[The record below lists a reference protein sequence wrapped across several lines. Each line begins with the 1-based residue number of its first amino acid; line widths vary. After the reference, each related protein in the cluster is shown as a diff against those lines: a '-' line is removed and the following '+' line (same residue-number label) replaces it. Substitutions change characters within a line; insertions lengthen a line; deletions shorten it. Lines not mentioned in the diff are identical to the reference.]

1 MHMSTFARLFASTAF
16 FMVAPQIVAVAA
28 PAPAPAAEIEI
39 VVEGGD
45 SPARVEVVAGKPARL
60 RFLRREYTG
69 CTREVVF
76 PSLGIRRE
84 LPPNRPVVIELPATL
99 APGEYEFKCGMNMI
113 RGTLVVVAPGG

>member
-1 MHMSTFARLFASTAF
+1 MSTFARLFASTAF
-16 FMVAPQIVAVAA
+16 FLVAPQIVAVA
-28 PAPAPAAEIEI
+28 
-39 VVEGGD
+39 
-45 SPARVEVVAGKPARL
+45 
-60 RFLRREYTG
+60 RREYTG
-69 CTREVVF
+69 CAREVVF